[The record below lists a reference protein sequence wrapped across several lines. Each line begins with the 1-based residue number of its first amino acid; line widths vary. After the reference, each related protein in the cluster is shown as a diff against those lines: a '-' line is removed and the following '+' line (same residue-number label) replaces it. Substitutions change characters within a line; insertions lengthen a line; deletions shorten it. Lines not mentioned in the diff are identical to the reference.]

1 MTHLSAIEQEYFDD
15 EIASK
20 LQDDTQ
26 TMPRILILYG
36 SVRQRSYSRFAA
48 EEAGRLLSEMGAEV
62 KIFNPSGLPLPDDAL
77 ETHQKVRELRELVR
91 WCDGMVWSSPERHG
105 AMSSVMKAQI
115 DWIPLSEGAVRP
127 SQGKTLAVMQV
138 SGGSQSFNTVNQMR
152 ILGRWMRMFTI
163 ANQSS
168 VPKAWQEFDDEGR
181 MKPSAWYDR
190 IVDVAEELFKIT
202 LILKGH
208 TEYLADRYSERK
220 ESHQSLSA
228 RVNQEKI

>member
-127 SQGKTLAVMQV
+127 SQGKTLAVMQ
-138 SGGSQSFNTVNQMR
+138 GSNKICIN
-152 ILGRWMRMFTI
+152 FTPLRL
-163 ANQSS
+163 N
-168 VPKAWQEFDDEGR
+168 
-181 MKPSAWYDR
+181 
-190 IVDVAEELFKIT
+190 
-202 LILKGH
+202 
-208 TEYLADRYSERK
+208 
-220 ESHQSLSA
+220 SL
-228 RVNQEKI
+228 R